1 MKKTPSS
8 FGLLIL
14 FVFSIMSCGKR
25 DKINHYLP
33 DPITQ
38 QELSD
43 NGFYKYSYTD
53 TIDDVKNKSTNRYIT
68 KYKMY
73 SNVRPENKDNPFYPM
88 QLVRFYK
95 SDSVKNK
102 QSIQYI
108 KNQLNNRIIT
118 YLFRNDSLFYKNVV
132 VFPHDQEIEEIA
144 DLSSEEKIKKYYSDL
159 KIPISIII
167 EGNRSKKSYPTL
179 FRINN
184 YKTSIYHSTED
195 KSYKL
200 FVNYINENNFYR
212 NILEHYYL
220 GQKINARYYD

>member
-1 MKKTPSS
+1 
-8 FGLLIL
+8 
-14 FVFSIMSCGKR
+14 MSCHKK
-25 DKINHYLP
+25 DTINHYLP

-43 NGFYKYSYTD
+43 NGFHKYSYTD
-53 TIDDVKNKSTNRYIT
+53 TIDDFKNKNTNRYIT

-88 QLVRFYK
+88 QLVGFYK

-184 YKTSIYHSTED
+184 YKTSIYH
-195 KSYKL
+195 
-200 FVNYINENNFYR
+200 
-212 NILEHYYL
+212 
-220 GQKINARYYD
+220 

>member
-1 MKKTPSS
+1 MKLTV
-8 FGLLIL
+8 IL
-14 FVFSIMSCGKR
+14 MTFVLVACGKK
-25 DKINHYLP
+25 DAINHYVP
-33 DPITQ
+33 NPITQ
-38 QELSD
+38 QELSE

-53 TIDDVKNKSTNRYIT
+53 TIDDVKNKSTNRYIV

-73 SNVRPENKDNPFYPM
+73 SNVRPESKGNALCPT
-88 QLVRFYK
+88 QIVGFYK

-132 VFPHDQEIEEIA
+132 VFPHDREIEEIA

-159 KIPISIII
+159 KIPVSIII

-184 YKTSIYHSTED
+184 YKTSIYYSRDD
-195 KSYKL
+195 KSYNL
-200 FVNYINENNFYR
+200 FINYINENNFYR